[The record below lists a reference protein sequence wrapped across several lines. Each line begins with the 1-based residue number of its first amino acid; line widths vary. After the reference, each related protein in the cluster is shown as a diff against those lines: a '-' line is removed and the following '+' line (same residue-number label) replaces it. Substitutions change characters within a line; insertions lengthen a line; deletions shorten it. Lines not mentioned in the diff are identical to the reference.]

1 VFRRRRQNIQYK
13 TPEQVLKM
21 RAAGLVVAEVHRAV
35 REAAKPGVSTA
46 ELDRIAE
53 DVIRSSGAVP
63 SFKGYDIGFG
73 PYPASICASVNEQVV
88 HAIPTEDAVL
98 AEGDLVS
105 VDVGAIVEGWHG
117 DAAITIEIGRV
128 APELTALRE
137 ACEASMWAGIRAAAT
152 AKRLGGISNA
162 VERAVEA
169 AGEYGIVTG
178 FGGHGIGTEMHQDPH
193 ILNYGPP
200 NEGPKLRPGMALAI
214 EPMITLGAPDTAEL
228 EDGWTIVTDDGSAA
242 AHTEHT
248 IALCEDGVWVLT
260 APDGGVERLGEL
272 AASAAR
278 HD

>member
-1 VFRRRRQNIQYK
+1 MFRRRRRAIQYK
-13 TPEQVLKM
+13 TPEQITGM

-35 REAAKPGVSTA
+35 REAAGPGVSTA

-53 DVIRSSGAVP
+53 DVIRGAGAVP
-63 SFKGYDIGFG
+63 SFKGYDIGSG
-73 PYPASICASVNEQVV
+73 PFPASICSSVNDQVV
-88 HAIPTEDAVL
+88 HAIPSEEAVL
-98 AEGDLVS
+98 SEGDLLS
-105 VDVGAIVEGWHG
+105 VDVGAVLDGWHG

-169 AGEYGIVTG
+169 AGDYGIVTG

-193 ILNYGPP
+193 VLNYGSPK
-200 NEGPKLRPGMALAI
+200 EGPKLRPGLALAI
-214 EPMITLGAPDTAEL
+214 EPMITLGEPGTAEL
-228 EDGWTIVTDDGSAA
+228 DDGWTIVTDDGSVA

-260 APDGGVERLGEL
+260 APDGGAAMLGDRVASMAL
-272 AASAAR
+272 AR
-278 HD
+278 

>member
-1 VFRRRRQNIQYK
+1 MFRRRRQSIQYK
-13 TPEQVLKM
+13 TPQQVVKM
-21 RAAGLVVAEVHRAV
+21 RAAGLVVAEVHRAM

-53 DVIRSSGAVP
+53 DVIRSAGAIP
-63 SFKGYDIGFG
+63 SFKGYDLGFG
-73 PYPASICASVNEQVV
+73 PYPASICSSVNEQVV
-88 HAIPTEDAVL
+88 HAIPSETAVL
-98 AEGDLVS
+98 AEGDLIS
-105 VDVGAIVEGWHG
+105 IDVGAVLDGWHG

-128 APELTALRE
+128 APEATALRE

-162 VERAVEA
+162 IERAVGA

-193 ILNYGPP
+193 ILNYGPV
-200 NEGPKLRPGMALAI
+200 NEGPRLRTGMALAI

-228 EDGWTIVTDDGSAA
+228 DDGWTIVTEDGSIA

-260 APDGGVERLGEL
+260 APDGGVEQLGEL
-272 AASAAR
+272 AASAAH